1 MDVKPIDSTGYTD
14 YSESIEE
21 EKTIKIEEVAR
32 QNVFMFMFNISELN
46 KKTPVRIPILTDYDA
61 MFSQFVKDRTTKLE
75 RYNIIIEIK
84 LMFKHG
90 ITYEQCF
97 VRAYKNEHLFDSV

>member
-1 MDVKPIDSTGYTD
+1 MDVKPIDSTGSTD

-21 EKTIKIEEVAR
+21 EKPINIKEVAR
-32 QNVFMFMFNISELN
+32 QNVFMFLFNISELN
-46 KKTPVRIPILTDYDA
+46 EKNPVRIPILADYDA

-84 LMFKHG
+84 FLISFR
-90 ITYEQCF
+90 I
-97 VRAYKNEHLFDSV
+97 LFSPNWRSINWRRIR